1 MAINKIIYDVTGEK
15 IVDIDG
21 HVTVYGIDGHGDTV
35 NKVIYGANVLM
46 DVSDTTAS
54 VSDVAMGETFYTND
68 GVKRTG
74 TKSDAETID
83 IDTSTGT
90 VSGESLIISSGGG
103 SISLQSK
110 TATPSENTQTIMPDS
125 GYDGLSQVTINPIPS
140 SYIVPVGTKTI
151 DANGTYDVTDYAS
164 AVVNVSGGS
173 SGNFKTGSVTFTS
186 TYNTTDN
193 RLIVSLAD
201 IGFTPKQFYLMIAD
215 KTTVSGIQ
223 YVILRASFE
232 TDDNNGYIRTT
243 TRYSNTSN
251 TVNTSN
257 SATNWT
263 TQTNYY
269 LYNDGTNIYIRTTST
284 FIISANT
291 TYNWIAIG

>member
-1 MAINKIIYDVTGEK
+1 MAINKIIYDVSGEE
-15 IVDIDG
+15 IVDQSG
-21 HVTVYGIDGHGDTV
+21 QVTVYGVNGHGHTV

-54 VSDVAMGETFYTND
+54 ISDVAMGETFYTND

-74 TKSDAETID
+74 TKSDAGTID

-110 TATPSENTQTIMPDS
+110 TATPSESTQTITPDS
-125 GYDGLSQVTINPIPS
+125 GYDGLSQVTIDPIPS

-164 AVVNVSGGS
+164 AIVNVSS
-173 SGNFKTGSVTFTS
+173 SNFKTGSVTFTS
-186 TYNTTDN
+186 TYNTTGN
-193 RLIVSLAD
+193 RLIVSLAN
-201 IGFTPKQFYLMIAD
+201 IGFTPKQFYMYISNKSA
-215 KTTVSGIQ
+215 VSGVQ

-232 TDDNNGYIRTT
+232 TDDNGGYLRTV

-251 TVNTSN
+251 GMGSTQNATS
-257 SATNWT
+257 WT
-263 TQTNYY
+263 TQANYQ
-269 LYNDGTNIYIRTTST
+269 LYNDGTNIYIRTTSSYL
-284 FIISANT
+284 ISANT
-291 TYNWIAIG
+291 TYNWIAVG